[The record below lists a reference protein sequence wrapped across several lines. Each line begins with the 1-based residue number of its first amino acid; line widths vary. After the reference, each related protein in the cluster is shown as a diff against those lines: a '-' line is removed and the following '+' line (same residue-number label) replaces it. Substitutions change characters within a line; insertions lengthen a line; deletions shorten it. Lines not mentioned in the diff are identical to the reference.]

1 MPSSYKKC
9 FEILQHNGTL
19 FYGSVF
25 KLEPKDYNIIE
36 KLISWSIHD
45 NSTADKLEIN
55 LNKGILLSGPVGCG
69 KSSLMNLMRYLVL
82 HRSPHIIKSC
92 RDIAFEF
99 EKNGFETVKK
109 HASISHHPTTH
120 IPYLKTYCF
129 DDLGTEHALRHY
141 GQECNIM
148 AEIILSRY
156 DLYIRNKML
165 THFTTNFSADEIEK
179 LYGARVRSRLR
190 EMCNL
195 IAFPKDAPDK
205 RR

>member
-1 MPSSYKKC
+1 MPPSYKKC
-9 FEILQHNGTL
+9 FQLIQNNGTL
-19 FYGSVF
+19 LYGSNF
-25 KLEPKDYNIIE
+25 RLEPKDYHLIE
-36 KLISWSIHD
+36 KLITWSTRD
-45 NSTADKLEIN
+45 NTTADKLEID
-55 LNKGILLSGPVGCG
+55 LNKGMLISGPVGCG
-69 KSSLMNLMRYLVL
+69 KSSLMHLMRYLVL
-82 HRSPHIIKSC
+82 NMEPHIMKSC

-99 EKNGFETVKK
+99 EKKGFETVKK
-109 HASISHHPTTH
+109 YASISHHQTTNK
-120 IPYLKTYCF
+120 PYLKTYCF

-156 DLYIRNKML
+156 DLFIRNKML
-165 THFTTNFSADEIEK
+165 THFTTNLSADEIEK